1 MLYHSFF
8 NPKVFKW
15 SLIIPNFFHTF
26 VCMKRFFSLFKTV
39 VAVILFATT
48 LVGNR
53 THAKV
58 VVQHPHEALQADT
71 TGFTKVFLAG
81 TIDMG
86 NSIDWQSQL
95 AEQFESFAGDFL
107 LYNPRQDH
115 WNPDAP
121 DAMDYQV
128 NWELEHLESADFII
142 MNILGSSQSPITLLE
157 MGLFARSGKL
167 VVVCEP
173 SFYRYDNV
181 RITCA
186 KYDVPLYSSCQQ
198 MIVEHPFFSRD
209 SH

>member
-1 MLYHSFF
+1 
-8 NPKVFKW
+8 
-15 SLIIPNFFHTF
+15 
-26 VCMKRFFSLFKTV
+26 MKRFFLSFKTV
-39 VAVILFATT
+39 VAVILLATA

-58 VVQHPHEALQADT
+58 IVLHPHEELQTDT

-107 LYNPRQDH
+107 LFNPRQSH
-115 WNPDAP
+115 WDPTVPN
-121 DAMDYQV
+121 AMDYQV

-142 MNILGSSQSPITLLE
+142 MNILGSSKSPITLLE

-198 MIVEHPFFSRD
+198 MIVEHPFFNRSF
-209 SH
+209 H